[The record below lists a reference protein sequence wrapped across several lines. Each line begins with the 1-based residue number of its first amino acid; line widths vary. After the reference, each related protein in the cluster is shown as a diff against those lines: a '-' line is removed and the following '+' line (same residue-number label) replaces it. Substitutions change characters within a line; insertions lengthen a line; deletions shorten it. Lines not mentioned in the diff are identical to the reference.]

1 MSYANGRLIHDADSH
16 LMELDDCLNGF
27 FTPSLLPRFHACAGY
42 RAALQRNLRPGR
54 SREAHADAAFRAG
67 VDAQLMLRKNY
78 EAHGAFIAADRPH
91 ALDLLGFASQ
101 LVFTTFCLG
110 NFGLDQGEDMALCY
124 AAADAHNRML
134 AEFCRVD
141 TRLLATAYVPLED
154 FELARATTA
163 AALRGGAKALM
174 VPSRCPQRHAPSHV
188 ALDAVWAQA
197 QEAGIPVLFHVG
209 GEDKMNPTYKLN
221 GAPPVPD
228 FHGGDDNFTSVS
240 YMPIPNAVM
249 QTLATLIFDGVF
261 DRFARLKWGA
271 IELGAAWVPGWMRAM
286 DSAAHAFVRNET
298 RLQALSARPSEIVR
312 RQLRVTPYPHE
323 DAGWIVANAGEDVCL
338 FSSDY
343 PHVEGGRH
351 PLKRFDESLQGTSPS
366 AVRRFYADNFIDLM
380 GAGLVQAQAAAS
392 VATTPRPPAR
402 AA

>member
-16 LMELDDCLNGF
+16 LMELDDCLDEF
-27 FTPSLLPRFHACAGY
+27 FTPALLPRFHACAGY

-54 SREAHADAAFRAG
+54 SRQAHADPAFRAG
-67 VDAQLMLRKNY
+67 VDAHLMLRKNY

-110 NFGLDQGEDMALCY
+110 NFGLDQGEDMVLCY

-134 AEFCRVD
+134 ADFCRVD
-141 TRLLATAYVPLED
+141 ARLLATAYVPLED
-154 FELARATTA
+154 FEHARASTA
-163 AALRGGAKALM
+163 AALRAGAKALM

-261 DRFARLKWGA
+261 DRFPKLKWGA

-286 DSAAHAFVRNET
+286 DSAAHAFMRNET
-298 RLQALSARPSEIVR
+298 RLQTLSARPSEIVR

-323 DAGWIVANAGEDVCL
+323 DSGWIVANAGEEVCL

-351 PLKRFDESLQGTSPS
+351 PLKRFEECLQGLPPS
-366 AVRRFYADNFIDLM
+366 AQRCFYADNFIDLL
-380 GAGLVQAQAAAS
+380 GAGLSPDLRRPVQGVAA
-392 VATTPRPPAR
+392 
-402 AA
+402 

>member
-1 MSYANGRLIHDADSH
+1 MSYAQGRLIHDADSH
-16 LMELDDCLNGF
+16 LMEMDDCLDAF

-78 EAHGAFIAADRPH
+78 EAHGAFIAADRPR

-134 AEFCRVD
+134 ADFCRVD
-141 TRLLATAYVPLED
+141 ARLLATAYVPLES
-154 FELARATTA
+154 FEHARVTTA
-163 AALRGGAKALM
+163 AALRDGAKALM
-174 VPSRCPQRHAPSHV
+174 VPSRCPQPHAPSHV
-188 ALDAVWAQA
+188 ALDPVWAQA
-197 QEAGIPVLFHVG
+197 QEAGVPVLFHVG
-209 GEDKMNPTYKLN
+209 GEEKMNPTYKIN
-221 GAPPVPD
+221 GLPPVPD

-261 DRFARLKWGA
+261 DRFPRLKWGA

-286 DSAAHAFVRNET
+286 DSAAHAFMRNET
-298 RLQALSARPSEIVR
+298 RLQTLSARPSEIAR

-323 DAGWIVANAGEDVCL
+323 DSGWIVANAGEEVCL

-351 PLKRFDESLQGTSPS
+351 PLKRFDESLQRLS
-366 AVRRFYADNFIDLM
+366 ASARQRFFADNFVDLI
-380 GAGLVQAQAAAS
+380 GAGLAPALRRPVLQHAA
-392 VATTPRPPAR
+392 
-402 AA
+402 

>member
-1 MSYANGRLIHDADSH
+1 MAYDDARLIHDADSH
-16 LMELDDCLNGF
+16 LMELDDCLDAF
-27 FTPSLLPRFHACAGY
+27 FTPSLLPRLHASAGY

-54 SREAHADAAFRAG
+54 SREAHADPAFRAG
-67 VDAQLMLRKNY
+67 VDANLMLRKNY

-134 AEFCRVD
+134 ADFCAVD
-141 TRLLATAYVPLED
+141 ARLLATAYVPLED
-154 FELARATTA
+154 FDHARDTA
-163 AALRGGAKALM
+163 ALALCLGAKALM
-174 VPSRCPQRHAPSHV
+174 VPSLCPRRHAPSHV

-197 QEAGIPVLFHVG
+197 QEAGVPILFHVG
-209 GEDKMNPTYKLN
+209 GEEKMNPVYKAN
-221 GAPPVPD
+221 GLPPVPD

-261 DRFARLKWGA
+261 DRFPRLKWGA
-271 IELGAAWVPGWMRAM
+271 IELGAAWLPGWLRAM
-286 DSAAHAFVRNET
+286 DSAAHAFRRNEA
-298 RLQALSARPSEIVR
+298 RLLALSAAPSEIAR

-323 DAGWIVANAGEDVCL
+323 DSGWIVKHSGEQMCM

-351 PLKRFDESLQGTSPS
+351 PLKRFDEALQGCT
-366 AVRRFYADNFIDLM
+366 AQARQRFYADNFVDLM
-380 GAGLVQAQAAAS
+380 GAGLAPALRSAQRLAA
-392 VATTPRPPAR
+392 
-402 AA
+402 